1 MLTIRPPV
9 AAEQDAIL
17 AVHRAAFGREDE
29 ARLVDQLAAAGRNV
43 FEWLAEQDGAIVAH
57 TLFSPVRIEHGD
69 DGRVL
74 GLAPVAVTPAWQRRG
89 VGTALL
95 RAALSD
101 LVATPWRAIV
111 VLGDPAYYAR
121 FGFAPASKTGLHDTY
136 GGGDAFMALALR
148 DGGLDGYRGRV
159 DYAPEFANLSE

>member
-1 MLTIRPPV
+1 MPTIRPP
-9 AAEQDAIL
+9 ASAERESVL

-29 ARLVDQLAAAGRNV
+29 ARLVAQLAAAGRNV
-43 FEWLAEQDGAIVAH
+43 FERLAVQDGAIVAH
-57 TLFSPVRIEHGD
+57 ALFSPVRTEQGD
-69 DGRVL
+69 DARIL
-74 GLAPVAVTPAWQRRG
+74 GLAPMAVIPAWQRRG

-95 RAALSD
+95 HAALND

-111 VLGDPAYYAR
+111 VLGDPVYYGR
-121 FGFAPASKTGLHDTY
+121 FGFTPASAAGLHDIY

-148 DGGLDGYRGRV
+148 EGGLDGYGGQV